1 MECVRGRKTPNAD
14 VTAGYRHAIACVM
27 TTAAF
32 RTGQRATFDEATQ
45 EVMAGGK
52 VFQY

>member
-1 MECVRGRKTPNAD
+1 
-14 VTAGYRHAIACVM
+14 M

-32 RTGQRATFDEATQ
+32 RTGQRATFDEQSQ

-52 VFQY
+52 AFQY